1 MIGNPKPTDPEL
13 VTKLASI
20 GIGPGKAPPTED
32 NDTIKA
38 ALNTGIT
45 EGQKMIDAKVAS
57 PEQM

>member
-1 MIGNPKPTDPEL
+1 LD
-13 VTKLASI
+13 LARYHQ
-20 GIGPGKAPPTED
+20 PPTED

-38 ALNTGIT
+38 ALNTRIT